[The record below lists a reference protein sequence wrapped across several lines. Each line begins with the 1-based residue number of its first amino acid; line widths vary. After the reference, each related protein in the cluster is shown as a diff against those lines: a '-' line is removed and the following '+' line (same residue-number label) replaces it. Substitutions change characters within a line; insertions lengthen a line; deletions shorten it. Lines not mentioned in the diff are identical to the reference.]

1 METLSP
7 QPWMTAPATSAVIAA
22 LSAGGSEVRFVGGCV
37 RDAVLGRAP
46 GGDIDIATPDSPE
59 RVIYL
64 LEAAGLKAV
73 PTGIDHGTV
82 TAIALH
88 KPFEVTTLRRDV
100 ESDGRWAKVAFTDD
114 WTADA
119 ARRDFTFNAL
129 SCSPAGRLF
138 DPFGGIAD
146 LKAHRV
152 RFVGKASDRIKEDV
166 LRLLRFF
173 RFYAH
178 FGAPPPDGE
187 AIAAAEALAP
197 LLPTLSGE
205 RIAAETLKL
214 LTASDPAAVMR
225 LMGEHRVLIHFLPE
239 AERLDRLARLVDIER
254 SLGLPADGPGRLG
267 AAIAGGNA
275 ARAVAQRLRLSNNL
289 RERIAGALT
298 EPLPWPHLTGQQ
310 RRALRYR
317 LSAETYRDRCLMA
330 WSEKGGAEKVGPEGE
345 WRDVLAVADWVPP
358 VFPLKA
364 QDAIDRGAI
373 PGPALG
379 QLMTG
384 LEQWWIDSDFAA
396 GDFAGGR
403 NACLTELERR
413 LPR

>member
-1 METLSP
+1 METLPP
-7 QPWMTAPATSAVIAA
+7 QPWMSAPATSAVVAA

-46 GGDIDIATPDSPE
+46 GGDIDVATPDSPE
-59 RVIYL
+59 RVIQL

-82 TAIALH
+82 TAIAH
-88 KPFEVTTLRRDV
+88 HRPFEVTTLRRDV
-100 ESDGRWAKVAFTDD
+100 ETDGRWAKVAFTDD

-129 SCSPAGRLF
+129 SCSPAGRLY

-146 LKAHRV
+146 LKARRV
-152 RFVGKASDRIKEDV
+152 RFVGKASERIREDV

-197 LLPTLSGE
+197 LLPALSGE

-214 LTASDPAAVMR
+214 LTAADPAAVMQ
-225 LMGEHRVLIHFLPE
+225 LMAKHRIMIHFLPE

-254 SLGLPADGPGRLG
+254 GLGLPADAPRRLA
-267 AAIAGGNA
+267 AAIAGENA
-275 ARAVAQRLRLSNNL
+275 ARTVAQRLRLSNNL
-289 RERIAGALT
+289 RERIAGSLT

-317 LSAETYRDRCLMA
+317 LSAETYRDRCLIA
-330 WSEKGGAEKVGPEGE
+330 WSEKAGADTGNSESE
-345 WRDVLAVADWVPP
+345 WREVLAVADWVPP

-364 QDAIDRGAI
+364 QDALDRGAV

-379 QLMTG
+379 QLMAG
-384 LEQWWIDSDFAA
+384 LEQWWIDGEFA
-396 GDFAGGR
+396 FGR
-403 NACLTELERR
+403 NACLVELERR

>member
-1 METLSP
+1 MEILPP

-37 RDAVLGRAP
+37 RDAILGRAP

-59 RVIYL
+59 RVIHL

-82 TAIALH
+82 TAIAH
-88 KPFEVTTLRRDV
+88 RTPFEVTTLRRDV
-100 ESDGRWAKVAFTDD
+100 ETNGRWAKVAFTDD

-129 SCSPAGRLF
+129 SCSPTGRLY

-146 LKAHRV
+146 LKARRV
-152 RFVGKASDRIKEDV
+152 RFVGKAGDRIKEDV

-178 FGAPPPDGE
+178 FGAPPPDAE
-187 AIAAAEALAP
+187 AIAAVEALAP

-214 LTASDPAAVMR
+214 LTAADPAGVMR

-239 AERLDRLARLVDIER
+239 AERVDRLARLVEIER
-254 SLGLPADGPGRLG
+254 SLGLPPAASRRL
-267 AAIAGGNA
+267 AASLAGEAA
-275 ARAVAQRLRLSNNL
+275 ARAVAQRLRLSNAL
-289 RERIAGALT
+289 RERIASALT
-298 EPLPWPHLTGQQ
+298 EPLPWPHLNGQQ
-310 RRALRYR
+310 RRALRYG
-317 LSAETYRDRCLMA
+317 LSAEGYRDRCLIA
-330 WSEKGGAEKVGPEGE
+330 WAERGGTELE
-345 WRDVLAVADWVPP
+345 WRDVFAVADWVPP
-358 VFPLKA
+358 VFPLRA
-364 QDAIDRGAI
+364 QDALDRGAS

-379 QLMTG
+379 QLMAG
-384 LEQWWIDSDFAA
+384 LEQWWIDNDFAA
-396 GDFAGGR
+396 GR
-403 NACLTELERR
+403 EACLSELARR
-413 LPR
+413 LKS

>member
-1 METLSP
+1 MESLPP

-37 RDAVLGRAP
+37 RDAILGRAP
-46 GGDIDIATPDSPE
+46 GGDIDIATSDSPE
-59 RVIYL
+59 RVIQL

-82 TAIALH
+82 TAIAQH
-88 KPFEVTTLRRDV
+88 RPFEITTLRRDV
-100 ESDGRWAKVAFTDD
+100 ETDGRRAKVAFTDD

-129 SCSPAGRLF
+129 SCSPAGQLY
-138 DPFGGIAD
+138 DPFGGVAD
-146 LKAHRV
+146 LMARRV
-152 RFVGKASDRIKEDV
+152 RFVGKASDRIREDV

-214 LTASDPAAVMR
+214 LTADDPAAVMY
-225 LMGEHRVLIHFLPE
+225 LMQKHRVLIHFLPE
-239 AERLDRLARLVDIER
+239 AERLDRLASLVEIER
-254 SLGLPADGPGRLG
+254 SLGLAPDAPRRL
-267 AAIAGGNA
+267 AASLANENA
-275 ARAVAQRLRLSNNL
+275 ARAVAQRLRFSNAL
-289 RERIAGALT
+289 RERIANALT
-298 EPLPWPHLTGQQ
+298 EPLPWPHLSGQQ
-310 RRALRYR
+310 RRALRYG
-317 LSAETYRDRCLMA
+317 LSAEGYRDRCLIA
-330 WSEKGGAEKVGPEGE
+330 WAEKGGPEIE
-345 WRDVLAVADWVPP
+345 WRDVLAVADWVPR

-364 QDAIDRGAI
+364 QDALDHGASA
-373 PGPALG
+373 GPALG
-379 QLMTG
+379 QLMAE
-384 LEQWWIDSDFAA
+384 LEQWWIDHDFAA
-396 GDFAGGR
+396 GR
-403 NACLTELERR
+403 NACVAELERR
-413 LPR
+413 LRS